1 MGFLINQLFNG
12 ISYGALLLLLVGG
25 FTILFV
31 MNIINIAHGSFY
43 LVAGYIGFEVVRLTG
58 NYFLGILFAGI
69 VVGFLGLVIEPI
81 FLRRLEAREPGND
94 LRQMLVTI
102 GIAIIIQDICL
113 LIWGGEVYMTK
124 CPNFL
129 RGSIQVGEFFFPKLR
144 LFIIVYAVLIFSLM
158 WWFYEKTLI
167 GAKLRAT
174 SDNDMMASG
183 VGIRVSLVRMG
194 AFIMG
199 AVLCGFG
206 GVIGCSFMG
215 IFPGIEFEIIPLA
228 FVISIIGGMG
238 SLKGAFVASF
248 LIGIIDNFG
257 KALFPELSYFTL
269 FAPLAIILAFKPTGL
284 FGKG

>member
-1 MGFLINQLFNG
+1 MDFLINQTFNG
-12 ISYGALLLLLVGG
+12 ISYGGLLLLLAGG
-25 FTILFV
+25 FTILFA

-43 LVAGYIGFEVVRLTG
+43 LVAGYVGYEVVKLTG
-58 NYFLGILFAGI
+58 NYFLGIILAGFI
-69 VVGFLGLVIEPI
+69 VGFLGLVIEPI

-102 GIAIIIQDICL
+102 GITILIQDICL
-113 LIWGGEVYMTK
+113 LIWGGETYMTK
-124 CPNFL
+124 CPDFL
-129 RGSIQVGEFFFPKLR
+129 RGSIQVGKFFFPRLR
-144 LFIIVYAVLIFSLM
+144 LFIIVYAITIFSLM
-158 WWFYEKTLI
+158 WWFYEKTLL
-167 GAKLRAT
+167 GARLRAT

-194 AFIMG
+194 AFTMG

-228 FVISIIGGMG
+228 FVIAIVGGMG

-248 LIGIIDNFG
+248 LIGIMDNFG

-269 FAPLAIILAFKPTGL
+269 FAPLLIILAFKPTGL